1 MKVVIISCFDAG
13 ETRIDMVY
21 NYFVERG
28 HDVNVL
34 ISDFDHFKK
43 NKRDKINQY
52 QYINTAPYYKNI
64 SINRLYSHFKF
75 SYDAF
80 QIVEKLKPDLLYVL
94 VPPNSLAMFASKYK
108 KKHQKVKLIFDIID
122 LWPESI
128 PLRTI
133 KKSPT
138 FTYWKEMRDKSLKFA
153 DFVILECDLYKTVL
167 GDTLNGINMETVY
180 LAKKEINVT
189 STPMLSEDEIH
200 LAYLGSINNIIDIPK
215 IKEIIVAINEI
226 KPVTLHIIGDG
237 ESKQELIRAAELAGA
252 SVVYHG
258 KIYDPQKKQDV
269 FDKCHFGL
277 NIMKNSVCVG
287 LTIKSIDYFQHGIPI
302 INNIQADTFEII
314 SKFKVG
320 VNILKVTHNCNLQN
334 DIIKL
339 LKEKI
344 DIRKRCKIVFLYLF
358 LEKKFMKKLDI
369 ILDNVL
375 KIK

>member
-122 LWPESI
+122 LWPETMPI
-128 PLRTI
+128 GKI
-133 KKSPT
+133 KKLPL
-138 FTYWKEMRDKSLKFA
+138 FAFWKEMRDISLKFA

-167 GDTLNGINMETVY
+167 GDTLNGINTETLY
-180 LAKKEINVT
+180 LAKKDINIT
-189 STPMLSEDEIH
+189 STPILSEDEIH

-215 IKEIIVAINEI
+215 IKEIIVVIKEI
-226 KPVTLHIIGDG
+226 KSVTLHIIGDG
-237 ESKQELIRAAELAGA
+237 ENREKLISAVEHAGA

-258 KIYDPQKKQDV
+258 KIYDPQSKQDI

-277 NIMKNSVCVG
+277 NIMKSSVCVG
-287 LTIKSIDYFQHGIPI
+287 LTIKSVDYFQHGLPI
-302 INNIQADTFEII
+302 INNIPGDTTEII
-314 SKFKVG
+314 NKYKVG
-320 VNILKVTHNCNLQN
+320 INIDKDLKSSCFLN
-334 DIIKL
+334 DILNSLNCDIKQ
-339 LKEKI
+339 KCI
-344 DIRKRCKIVFLYLF
+344 SVFNENF
-358 LEKKFMKKLDI
+358 SIKKFYNKLDKI
-369 ILDNVL
+369 IDYITRV
-375 KIK
+375 